1 MLVRQLGERGGVKVD
16 VIEAREERISC
27 ADELDNERCGS
38 KCSGLRRQSEDWH
51 FLYSDGHPKV

>member
-1 MLVRQLGERGGVKVD
+1 MKVD
-16 VIEAREERISC
+16 IIEAREARISC

-38 KCSGLRRQSEDWH
+38 KCSGLRRQSEDWQY